1 MPFALITGASKGIG
15 KAMAKQL
22 ALQGYDLLLV
32 ARSADLLQQT
42 ADEIINSTKRDCRFL
57 AMDLGKPESAAAV
70 HNWCITNQFD
80 INILINNAG
89 YGLSGNFEKYTVE
102 EHREMLQVN
111 ILTLVELTSLFL
123 PDLKKKKAAYILNIG
138 STASYQAVPL
148 LTAYAAS
155 KAFVLSFSRGLY
167 QELKKTSVSVTC
179 VCPGPTD
186 TNFVNRANVGA
197 KGQKTAE
204 RFNMTP
210 EAVAQI
216 AIKSLFARK
225 PEVVTGGL
233 NKLNAFFSWI
243 LPNNLVE
250 TIAKK
255 LYD

>member
-15 KAMAKQL
+15 RAIAKQL
-22 ALQGYDLLLV
+22 SLRGYDLLLV
-32 ARSADLLQQT
+32 ARSSDLLLQT
-42 ADEIINSTKRDCRFL
+42 ADEIKSTSGSECRVL
-57 AMDLGKPESAAAV
+57 AIDLAKSDAAISV
-70 HNWCITNQFD
+70 YNWCISNHFEITV
-80 INILINNAG
+80 LVNNAG
-89 YGLSGNFEKYTVE
+89 YGLSGSFEKYSVE

-111 ILTLVELTSLFL
+111 ILTLVELTRLFL
-123 PDLKKKKAAYILNIG
+123 PELRKQPAAFILNIG

-148 LTAYAAS
+148 LSAYAAS

-186 TNFVNRANVGA
+186 TNFVNRANIGS

-210 EAVAQI
+210 EEVAQI
-216 AIKSLFARK
+216 AIKSLFSRK
-225 PEVVTGGL
+225 AEVVAGGL
-233 NKLNAFFSWI
+233 NKVNAFFSWF
-243 LPNNLVE
+243 LPKNLVE